1 MSAKIDFG
9 DGSWQ
14 QASGVIHNRLEA
26 HEATLYGNGREGI
39 VKRVDSF
46 IAAYEGR
53 QKLLNFLIIANIGIL
68 GVAVTVIGLFMGH
81 K

>member
-1 MSAKIDFG
+1 M
-9 DGSWQ
+9 
-14 QASGVIHNRLEA
+14 
-26 HEATLYGNGREGI
+26 
-39 VKRVDSF
+39 KRVDSF

-53 QKLLNFLIIANIGIL
+53 QKLLNFLIMANIGIL